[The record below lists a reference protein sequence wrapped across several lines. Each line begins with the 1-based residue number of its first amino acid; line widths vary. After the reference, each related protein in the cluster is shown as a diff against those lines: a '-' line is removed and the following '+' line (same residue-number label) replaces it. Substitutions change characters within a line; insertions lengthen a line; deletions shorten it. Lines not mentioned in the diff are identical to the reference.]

1 MSQGFIKLNRDIRGT
16 WIHKDPLY
24 FRAYC
29 DILMTVNYTE
39 CKTVING
46 KTLVCHVDESLLSL
60 ESWAQLFGNQWNKGK
75 VRRFFDRLK
84 KQHVISTI
92 PDTKTTRLKVLKSA
106 RYKGQQHDNST
117 IIARYPTPIEEGK
130 KERSTTTGENEDFK
144 EPKPYTID
152 DARLAIERQFG
163 KPQNQVKAIQEEYKN
178 QTGFEVDAIKVQQ
191 GIVTFLQKGMEE
203 NYKGRIK
210 DDEKVKSLLLRWI
223 TNQKKFDYTDTITAA
238 TRKQEKEA
246 VTLEQ
251 HIADNYKAVEIKH
264 FKLGG
269 QFEKWQSKFE
279 AENFKYSNIAKG
291 YSNPKITAAFLF
303 EVCFLPYGKNIG
315 GTRPEMKLKT
325 FERFFEQ
332 SSNYNQNKGDVRK
345 LFKEYAKVKA

>member
-1 MSQGFIKLNRDIRGT
+1 MSRFIKYHPDSEMSNFLESKPNANHLAMIIAKRARRTRCPYKNLEIGQCLLGDFKKIGLTEKQYRTAKKWLKKINFAAFKGT
-16 WIHKDPLY
+16 NEG
-24 FRAYC
+24 
-29 DILMTVNYTE
+29 TVA
-39 CKTVING
+39 
-46 KTLVCHVDESLLSL
+46 TLVSTEVWDINILQKGGQVDTQG
-60 ESWAQLFGNQWNKGK
+60 ATNKN
-75 VRRFFDRLK
+75 VK
-84 KQHVISTI
+84 K
-92 PDTKTTRLKVLKSA
+92 
-106 RYKGQQHDNST
+106 
-117 IIARYPTPIEEGK
+117 
-130 KERSTTTGENEDFK
+130 STTTISEKNEDFK

-152 DARLAIERQFG
+152 DARAAIERQFG

-223 TNQKKFDYTDTITAA
+223 TNQKKFDYTETITAA
-238 TRKQEKEA
+238 TRRQEKEA

-264 FKLGG
+264 FKIDG
-269 QFEKWQSKFE
+269 QFQKWQTKFE

-303 EVCFLPYGKNIG
+303 EICFLPYGKNIG